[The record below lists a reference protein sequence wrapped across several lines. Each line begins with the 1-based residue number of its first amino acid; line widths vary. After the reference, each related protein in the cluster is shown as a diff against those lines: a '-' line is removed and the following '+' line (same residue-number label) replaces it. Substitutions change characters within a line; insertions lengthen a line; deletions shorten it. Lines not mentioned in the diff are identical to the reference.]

1 MIGLALGLAIGMLIG
16 GLAIKNAYQQAI
28 INRMQE
34 PSKQE
39 QRYDD
44 R

>member
-16 GLAIKNAYQQAI
+16 GLAVKLNYQQAI
-28 INRMQE
+28 IAKMEELYKKDLRH
-34 PSKQE
+34 
-39 QRYDD
+39 DD